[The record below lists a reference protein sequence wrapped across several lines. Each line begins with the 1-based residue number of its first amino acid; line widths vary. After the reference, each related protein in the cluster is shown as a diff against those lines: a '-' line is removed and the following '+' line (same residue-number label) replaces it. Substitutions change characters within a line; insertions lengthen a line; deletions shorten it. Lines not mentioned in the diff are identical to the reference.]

1 MNSRS
6 RFCGSLESS
15 SAGDSKKA
23 AAARRRMELPQYQ
36 VTAERSKMGRDRG
49 GRCIDRDD
57 PINDSAKTYFTL
69 MNIPDAAAAP
79 SMQTRIRSQEGF
91 VAGLACPFS
100 WAQPSLETGT
110 GFPSSH
116 STSFQK
122 RGCGAPSLPCY
133 GVLLFMKLY
142 I

>member
-23 AAARRRMELPQYQ
+23 AAARRRMQLPQYQ

-69 MNIPDAAAAP
+69 TNIPDAAAARR
-79 SMQTRIRSQEGF
+79 QGY
-91 VAGLACPFS
+91 
-100 WAQPSLETGT
+100 
-110 GFPSSH
+110 
-116 STSFQK
+116 
-122 RGCGAPSLPCY
+122 APRR
-133 GVLLFMKLY
+133 VLLQVWLVLFHGHSHPWKLGQASPAVTARLSRRGDVELPRCRVTVCCFL
-142 I
+142 